1 MRTGMGRA
9 TRLLLVLAGVA
20 LLAAFLTRGVVPAR
34 PPKVSQAPPS
44 PRAAPSGVVSPHDA
58 SRESLPV
65 PSRNPFRY
73 GEEAKPL
80 ARLPPRSAAPSA
92 IAPPTPSPIR
102 VVGLVQREGR
112 VRAVLVLSGEVHVVG
127 SGEQLGGYAVLAI
140 EDEGVVRVRTPDG
153 REIVLHLEP

>member
-1 MRTGMGRA
+1 MGRA

-20 LLAAFLTRGVVPAR
+20 LLAVFLTRGVVPAR
-34 PPKVSQAPPS
+34 PPKVPQAPPS
-44 PRAAPSGVVSPHDA
+44 STAAQVEVVSPLDT

-92 IAPPTPSPIR
+92 IAPPTPPPIR
-102 VVGLVQREGR
+102 VVGLVLREGR
-112 VRAVLVLSGEVHVVG
+112 VRAVLALAGEVLVAG
-127 SGEQLGGYAVLAI
+127 PGEQVGGYAVVAI
-140 EDEGVVRVRTPDG
+140 EGEDGVRVRTPDG